1 MGKEYCPVD
10 LREVTTYPLQQRKNR
25 VQYSDFGKP
34 CTSGASFEDFVNSLP
49 HILAGDDFRAVVE
62 AIVLACKNERPVV
75 FAMGAHVIK
84 CGLSPF
90 VINLMRQGV
99 VSAIAMNG
107 AGAIHDFE
115 IALIGET
122 SEDVAEGLQAGMFGM
137 AEETGRLINEAI
149 NDAARQGVGLGE
161 SVGRKIIDM
170 NTPFK
175 EYSALA
181 HAVEMKIP
189 ATIHVAIGTDIIHM
203 HPAANGRAIGEA
215 SFLDF
220 RLLTSVVANL
230 GGGGVYLNVGSAV
243 ILPEVFVKALT
254 IARNL
259 GHDVTN
265 FTTVDL
271 DMQQHYRPMQ
281 NVVKRPTMDGSKG
294 YALTGHHELMI
305 PLISQAVV
313 EELAA
318 V

>member
-1 MGKEYCPVD
+1 
-10 LREVTTYPLQQRKNR
+10 
-25 VQYSDFGKP
+25 
-34 CTSGASFEDFVNSLP
+34 VNSLP